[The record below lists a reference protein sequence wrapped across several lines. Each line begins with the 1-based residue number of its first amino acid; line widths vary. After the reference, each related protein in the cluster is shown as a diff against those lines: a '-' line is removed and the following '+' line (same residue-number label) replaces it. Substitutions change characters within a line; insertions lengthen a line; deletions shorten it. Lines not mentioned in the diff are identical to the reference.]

1 MDTIMKYLQL
11 ILLGMAML
19 VIPVM
24 PSLVLCGLSLIYFRR
39 HDWQRG
45 FFNDKWGILGLA
57 SFMAGLAVF
66 VVGVYIPS
74 RQ

>member
-11 ILLGMAML
+11 ILLGMAMF

>member
-57 SFMAGLAVF
+57 SFVAGLAVF